1 VGRAVGGTGRLGLAR
16 VTGKGR
22 DGDGGASPAFPRA
35 QAHGAPLAA
44 RDAPSARAARRARH
58 DADEPIKGRWVE
70 HPTLLAYITCPEPF
84 QGLNTTPVVAGLRVR
99 LQPKATYEL
108 LGKVLREESRLDL
121 EREIVEEQRR
131 ANDRLA
137 VVHVNGEIGRGRNSF
152 DKIKANHNTVELGL
166 DFVDL
171 ASS

>member
-1 VGRAVGGTGRLGLAR
+1 MGT
-16 VTGKGR
+16 
-22 DGDGGASPAFPRA
+22 GASPAFPRA

-58 DADEPIKGRWVE
+58 DADEDFKRRWVE

-84 QGLNTTPVVAGLRVR
+84 QGLNTTLVVAGLRVR
-99 LQPKATYEL
+99 LQPKAKDTYQL
-108 LGKVLREESRLDL
+108 LVKVLREESGIDL

-137 VVHVNGEIGRGRNSF
+137 VVHENGEIGRGRNSPE
-152 DKIKANHNTVELGL
+152 DIR
-166 DFVDL
+166 L
-171 ASS
+171 ATHQFSQALHSGGGGIRRCRHV